1 MTRGRRTPGPERGA
15 VTAELALGLPL
26 LLALTTGL
34 VWLLAVGAAQVRV
47 VDGARET
54 ARMLARGD
62 AEAVAVA
69 RGARVAGGGSR
80 VRVVRRGD
88 EVAVTVTRA
97 FDGPGGVLEVLPSV
111 ELEAEAVAVTEQVG

>member
-1 MTRGRRTPGPERGA
+1 MSRGRAPVRERGA
-15 VTAELALGLPL
+15 VTAELAMGLPL
-26 LLALTTGL
+26 LLALTVGL

-62 AEAVAVA
+62 DEAGAVG
-69 RGARVAGGGSR
+69 RGTRVAGSGSR
-80 VRVVRRGD
+80 VRVEDRGG
-88 EVAVTVTRA
+88 EVAVTVTRP

-111 ELEAEAVAVTEQVG
+111 ELEAVAVAATEVE